1 MLGIVMA
8 EHAIAEGGEVAV
20 LVSGLG
26 ATPINELYVLYDR
39 VEKGLSGR
47 GLSVHKAFV
56 GNYFTSLEM
65 VGATLTVMV
74 LDDELKRLLDME
86 TASPAL

>member
-1 MLGIVMA
+1 M
-8 EHAIAEGGEVAV
+8 
-20 LVSGLG
+20 
-26 ATPINELYVLYDR
+26 
-39 VEKGLSGR
+39 EKGLSGR